1 MSKLLLLPFK
11 LAGRLVLLAIGFVLM
26 IAGVII
32 SLTFIGAIVG
42 VPMIVIGLILAVRS
56 VFP

>member
-1 MSKLLLLPFK
+1 MSKLLSLPFK
-11 LAGRLVLLAIGFVLM
+11 LAGRLVLLAIGFILM

-32 SLTFIGAIVG
+32 SLTVIGAIVG
-42 VPMIVIGLILAVRS
+42 VPMIIIGLILAIRS